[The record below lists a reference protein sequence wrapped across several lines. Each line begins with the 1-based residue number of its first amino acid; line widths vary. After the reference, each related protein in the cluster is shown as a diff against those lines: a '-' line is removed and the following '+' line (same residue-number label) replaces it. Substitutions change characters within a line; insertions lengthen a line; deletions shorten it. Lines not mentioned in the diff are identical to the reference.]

1 MSIQGII
8 GNNTVRK
15 RSFAS
20 IPYIT
25 KNISKSSHIAITL
38 LALSNIITAVTAG
51 PIAGNIGYWSAKGL
65 SFLGL
70 SIASTIGG
78 IFLAKRF
85 SGQASL
91 VTLSV
96 IGGIMV
102 AFFVETEM
110 NKPYIEETAMTVR
123 DFFTT
128 ISWLPW
134 YHPLPGLSSCFT
146 ALYACMSLNLELR
159 ADLIRKSTE
168 VGFGAQDNLLDYKT
182 IQNKIQG
189 AVKKHFKPEFL
200 NRLDNCVI
208 FRTLDKKAL
217 KDVVDLEFKKF
228 QDRLNKK
235 GISISLDDKA
245 KAFLVDRVWRP
256 TERKRTLRISINF
269 DGWFLVAWSIAPYEN
284 VKNRSLVK
292 LNMNALL
299 SLKLHLKNI

>member
-128 ISWLPW
+128 ISWLP
-134 YHPLPGLSSCFT
+134 
-146 ALYACMSLNLELR
+146 
-159 ADLIRKSTE
+159 
-168 VGFGAQDNLLDYKT
+168 
-182 IQNKIQG
+182 
-189 AVKKHFKPEFL
+189 
-200 NRLDNCVI
+200 
-208 FRTLDKKAL
+208 
-217 KDVVDLEFKKF
+217 
-228 QDRLNKK
+228 
-235 GISISLDDKA
+235 
-245 KAFLVDRVWRP
+245 
-256 TERKRTLRISINF
+256 
-269 DGWFLVAWSIAPYEN
+269 
-284 VKNRSLVK
+284 
-292 LNMNALL
+292 
-299 SLKLHLKNI
+299 